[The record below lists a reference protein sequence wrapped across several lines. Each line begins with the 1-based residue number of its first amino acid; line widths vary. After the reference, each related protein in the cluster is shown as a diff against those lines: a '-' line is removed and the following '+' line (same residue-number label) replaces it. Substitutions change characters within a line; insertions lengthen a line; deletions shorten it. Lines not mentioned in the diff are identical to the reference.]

1 MLSFLTYLT
10 ERRKTP
16 LSGQAQQEWEEV
28 KGAMKRGDIPVG
40 FTRKNFQQ
48 SLAAAAIVPHSSID
62 WSRVQN
68 TDAGTPGLDL
78 GKITQLYSQYKAG
91 KKLNPAVLSRDP
103 SIIAV
108 HGAPNHPESTL
119 LAGNTRAMLGGPAKK
134 IRVGGKRYQIPPP
147 SDSSY

>member
-16 LSGQAQQEWEEV
+16 LSGQAQEEWEEV
-28 KGAMKRGDIPVG
+28 KGAMKRGDIPSG
-40 FTRKNFQQ
+40 FTRKNFQK
-48 SLAAAAIVPHSSID
+48 SLAAAATVPHNSIN

-68 TDAGTPGLDL
+68 TDAGTPGLNA
-78 GKITQLYSQYKAG
+78 GGITKLYSQYKSG

-108 HGAPNHPESTL
+108 HGPPNHSESTL
-119 LAGNTRAMLGGPAKK
+119 LAGNTRAMLGGPAKQ
-134 IRVGGKRYQIPPP
+134 IPVGGKRYQIPSR